1 MAPTFSC
8 ANATCDNRTRD
19 LRKGRWQKRTAVFP
33 NAKAETEF
41 TTHLCRECYKE
52 SLQARH
58 EAESRRTTRTS
69 PDAALQP
76 VRPRTASV
84 PELEQLAFC
93 DGQSSGG
100 EEEEEEVEGEEE
112 EEEVEEVAEKEEEEE
127 KEKEKE
133 ELLEMEFATES
144 EEEMGIPMEVTSA
157 EAENAD
163 EQVHGVSHEEAAETG
178 DTLYEYIRRYEE
190 QKGLRKPHRQ
200 RGAAFLR
207 EHYGAGPAALKCVRE
222 LLRRVWLLERT
233 TKPFLD
239 AALVLEQSGLPPLLS
254 RFSEA
259 IVARSVPA
267 DHAVWSEL
275 GDTFQNM

>member
-1 MAPTFSC
+1 
-8 ANATCDNRTRD
+8 
-19 LRKGRWQKRTAVFP
+19 
-33 NAKAETEF
+33 
-41 TTHLCRECYKE
+41 
-52 SLQARH
+52 
-58 EAESRRTTRTS
+58 
-69 PDAALQP
+69 
-76 VRPRTASV
+76 
-84 PELEQLAFC
+84 
-93 DGQSSGG
+93 
-100 EEEEEEVEGEEE
+100 
-112 EEEVEEVAEKEEEEE
+112 
-127 KEKEKE
+127 
-133 ELLEMEFATES
+133 
-144 EEEMGIPMEVTSA
+144 MGIPMEVTSA

-254 RFSEA
+254 DFSAA

>member
-1 MAPTFSC
+1 MAPTLHC
-8 ANATCDNRTRD
+8 AALTCDNRTRD
-19 LRKGRWQKRTAVFP
+19 SRKWRKRPEVYAD
-33 NAKAETEF
+33 AKALTEL
-41 TTHLCRECYKE
+41 TTHICFACYKD
-52 SLQARH
+52 SLHARH

-84 PELEQLAFC
+84 PELEQLADC
-93 DGQSSGG
+93 AGLSSGG
-100 EEEEEEVEGEEE
+100 EEEAGEEE
-112 EEEVEEVAEKEEEEE
+112 EEDEDEDEAGEEEEDEDEDEEEEE
-127 KEKEKE
+127 E
-133 ELLEMEFATES
+133 ELEIEFLPEC
-144 EEEMGIPMEVTSA
+144 EEEMGIPMDVTSA

-190 QKGLRKPHRQ
+190 QNGLLKPRRQ

-207 EHYGAGPAALKCVRE
+207 EHSGAGPAALKCVRE

-239 AALVLEQSGLPPLLS
+239 AALVLEQSELPPLLS
-254 RFSEA
+254 LLSAA